1 MENKKTIIQ
10 LNIIESTLTIISLL
24 FGGFSIASAFHGEI
38 ENGYFYG
45 LGFILPAGIIIL
57 RGRRH

>member
-10 LNIIESTLTIISLL
+10 LNIIELTLTIISLL

-38 ENGYFYG
+38 EK
-45 LGFILPAGIIIL
+45 IS
-57 RGRRH
+57 